1 MIKKYN
7 LKKYRKNNEYTSKKK
22 YMIKTHKEINK
33 SLKKCINEINL
44 YKKIFTLFSC
54 I

>member
-1 MIKKYN
+1 MNI
-7 LKKYRKNNEYTSKKK
+7 LVRKNIK
-22 YMIKTHKEINK
+22 MIKTHKEINK

-44 YKKIFTLFSC
+44 YKKIFTLFSH